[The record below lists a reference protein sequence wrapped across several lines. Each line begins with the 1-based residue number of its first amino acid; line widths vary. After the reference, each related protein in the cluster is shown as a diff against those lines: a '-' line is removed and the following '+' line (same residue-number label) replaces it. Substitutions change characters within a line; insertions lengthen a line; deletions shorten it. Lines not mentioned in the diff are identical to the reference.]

1 MKKIISYKQTKTDKF
16 GISKWSSM
24 KGKKIIVQI
33 TKKTN
38 LEKNKAVFLYW
49 FDTEK
54 GIMSKTKVRSHL
66 FFVIFKIEQQNR

>member
-1 MKKIISYKQTKTDKF
+1 
-16 GISKWSSM
+16 M

-33 TKKTN
+33 TKKIN